1 MNGVLLALRTGVLK
15 GVPNALASE
24 TRDRLDPLGLF
35 NHKRGFRLIVEPFS
49 GYHSAA
55 REKVI
60 AITKVGPSD
69 FPTTHHHVCGH
80 ILKLPVRVNGTARK
94 KND

>member
-1 MNGVLLALRTGVLK
+1 MNDVFLALGTGVLK
-15 GVPNALASE
+15 GVPNALAGE
-24 TRDRLDPLGLF
+24 TRDRLDPLGLL
-35 NHKRGFRLIVEPFS
+35 NHKRGFRHIVEPFS

-69 FPTTHHHVCGH
+69 FPTTHHHAPYFE
-80 ILKLPVRVNGTARK
+80 ITRK
-94 KND
+94 SEWYC